1 MVKKKKSNK
10 ILYILLGLV
19 VLLVIFAIVGK
30 SAGWIGK
37 AKEIEVELAKARSE
51 RIIETVSASGMIQPV
66 YEVKI
71 SPDVP
76 GEIIEL
82 NVEEGDS
89 VEREQV
95 LIRLRPDI
103 YQSALERAKANLNQQ
118 KANLADARAR
128 IARAEAQLLRA
139 ENEYKR
145 NKDLRDQNVISAADF
160 EISEANYKVA
170 QNDLISAK
178 ESENASEYI
187 VASSQA
193 SVKEAEENLRFTT
206 IRAPISG
213 VVSKLDVEL
222 GERVVG
228 TAQMTGTEMLRI
240 ADLTKM
246 EARVDVNENDIIRVS
261 VGDTAEIDVD
271 SYTHTGKLFTGLV
284 TNIANTANDK
294 TSPDAVTEFEVRIR
308 ILNSSYK
315 ELLEEQGTVS
325 PFRPGMT
332 ASVDITTEVKNDVLT
347 IPLAAVTTR
356 NPNEKNNEGG
366 EGKEEDEGEN
376 GEEEGTESSG
386 SSMGAKKDE
395 AVEVVFL
402 HEEGKAKM
410 VEVETGISDFE
421 NIEILS
427 GISDGD
433 EVIKG
438 PFIAV
443 SKRLKDGDLVVE
455 KKGANRND
463 EEEEESEE

>member
-1 MVKKKKSNK
+1 MAKKRKSNK
-10 ILYILLGLV
+10 VLYILIGLV
-19 VLLVIFAIVGK
+19 IVLVIVAVIGK

-37 AKEIEVELAKARSE
+37 AKEIEVEVEEAKTE
-51 RIIETVSASGMIQPV
+51 RIVETVSASGMVQPV

-82 NVEEGDS
+82 NIEEGDS
-89 VEREQV
+89 VVRNEI
-95 LIRLRPDI
+95 LLKIRPDI
-103 YQSALERAKANLNQQ
+103 YQSSLERAKANLNQQ

-128 IARAEAQLLRA
+128 VARTEAQLIRA
-139 ENEYKR
+139 TSEYNR
-145 NKDLRDQNVISAADF
+145 NKDLKDQNVISDADF
-160 EISEANYKVA
+160 EISEANFRVTE
-170 QNDLISAK
+170 NDLKSSQ
-178 ESENASEYI
+178 ESEKASEFI
-187 VASSQA
+187 VASSEA
-193 SVKEAEENLRFTT
+193 TVREAEENLRFTT

-213 VVSKLDVEL
+213 IVSKLDVEL

-228 TAQMTGTEMLRI
+228 TAQMAGTEMLRI

-271 SYTHTGKLFTGLV
+271 SYSHTEKKFEGIV

-294 TSPDAVTEFEVRIR
+294 TSPDAVTEFKVRIR
-308 ILNSSYK
+308 ILNESYK
-315 ELLEEQGTVS
+315 DLVKKQGSVS

-332 ASVDITTEVKNDVLT
+332 ASVDVTTEVKENILT
-347 IPLAAVTTR
+347 IPLSAVTTR
-356 NPNEKNNEGG
+356 NPNDKK
-366 EGKEEDEGEN
+366 KE
-376 GEEEGTESSG
+376 GEEEEEDAENGDTEG
-386 SSMGAKKDE
+386 SDEASNKKDE

-402 HEEGKAKM
+402 FQEGTAKM

-427 GISDGD
+427 GIEKGD
-433 EVIKG
+433 KIIKG

-443 SKRLKDGDLVVE
+443 SKRLKDGDLVIE
-455 KKGANRND
+455 KEDGKNKEDSSFIN
-463 EEEEESEE
+463 EIME

>member
-1 MVKKKKSNK
+1 MARKKKSNK
-10 ILYILLGLV
+10 VLYILLALV
-19 VLLVIFAIVGK
+19 GALIIFAMVGK

-37 AKEIEVELAKARSE
+37 TKEIEVEVTEAKSE

-82 NVEEGDS
+82 NIEEGDS
-89 VEREQV
+89 VQRNQ
-95 LIRLRPDI
+95 LLLKIRPDI
-103 YQSALERAKANLNQQ
+103 YQSSLERAKANLNQQ
-118 KANLADARAR
+118 KANRADAKAR
-128 IARAEAQLLRA
+128 VARAEAQQIRA
-139 ENEYKR
+139 QSEYKR
-145 NKDLRDQNVISAADF
+145 NKDLKDQNVISDADY

-170 QNDLISAK
+170 QNDLQSAK
-178 ESENASEYI
+178 ESLNAAEYI
-187 VASSQA
+187 VASA
-193 SVKEAEENLRFTT
+193 EATVKEAEENLRFTT

-213 VVSKLDVEL
+213 IVSKLDVEL

-228 TAQMTGTEMLRI
+228 TAQMAGTEMLRI

-261 VGDTAEIDVD
+261 VGDTADIDVD
-271 SYTHTGKLFTGLV
+271 SYTHTGKIFKGVV

-315 ELLEEQGTVS
+315 DLVEEQGSVS

-332 ASVDITTEVKNDVLT
+332 ASVDVTTEIKEDILT
-347 IPLAAVTTR
+347 IPLASVTTR
-356 NPNEKNNEGG
+356 NPNEKKKEGEEG
-366 EGKEEDEGEN
+366 EESEEEESEEQEEDPN
-376 GEEEGTESSG
+376 
-386 SSMGAKKDE
+386 KKDE

-402 HEEGKAKM
+402 FQEGTANM

-421 NIEILS
+421 NIEILN
-427 GISDGD
+427 GINKGD
-433 EVIKG
+433 KVIKG

-443 SKRLKDGDLVVE
+443 SKRLKDGDLVIEKDGGE
-455 KKGANRND
+455 KK
-463 EEEEESEE
+463 EEEPES

>member
-1 MVKKKKSNK
+1 MAKQKKSNK
-10 ILYILLGLV
+10 VLYILLGLV
-19 VLLVIFAIVGK
+19 VLLVIFAIIGK

-37 AKEIEVELAKARSE
+37 TKQTEVEVTEAKNE

-82 NVEEGDS
+82 NIEEGDS
-89 VEREQV
+89 VQRGEL
-95 LIRLRPDI
+95 LIKLKPDI
-103 YQSALERAKANLNQQ
+103 YESALERVQANLNQQ
-118 KANLADARAR
+118 KANLADASAR
-128 IARAEAQLLRA
+128 VARAQAQLIRS
-139 ENEYKR
+139 ESEFKR
-145 NKDLRDQNVISAADF
+145 NKDLKDQNVISDADF

-170 QNDLISAK
+170 LQDLESAK
-178 ESENASEYI
+178 ESQKAAQYI
-187 VASSQA
+187 VKSAEA
-193 SVKEAEENLRFTT
+193 SVKEARENLGFTS

-213 VVSKLDVEL
+213 IVSKLDVEL

-261 VGDTAEIDVD
+261 DGDTANIDVD
-271 SYTHTGKLFTGLV
+271 SYSHTGKKFKGVV

-294 TSPDAVTEFEVRIR
+294 ASPDAVTEFEVRIR
-308 ILNSSYK
+308 ILNSSY
-315 ELLEEQGTVS
+315 EDLLENTELVS

-332 ASVDITTEVKNDVLT
+332 TSVDITTEVKEDILT

-356 NPNEKNNEGG
+356 NPNETKSG
-366 EGKEEDEGEN
+366 EE
-376 GEEEGTESSG
+376 GEEESETEEESESDQVEN
-386 SSMGAKKDE
+386 DE

-402 HEEGKAKM
+402 YNDGVAKM
-410 VEVETGISDFE
+410 VEVETGISDFD

-427 GISDGD
+427 GVNKGD
-433 EVIKG
+433 EVISG

-443 SKRLKDGDLVVE
+443 SKRLKDGDLVKETEGKASEDEEVQ
-455 KKGANRND
+455 
-463 EEEEESEE
+463 EEEE

>member
-1 MVKKKKSNK
+1 MAKKRKSNK
-10 ILYILLGLV
+10 VLYILIGLV
-19 VLLVIFAIVGK
+19 VVLVIFAIIGK

-37 AKEIEVELAKARSE
+37 AKEIEVEIAEAVFD
-51 RIIETVSASGMIQPV
+51 RIVETVSASGMVQPV

-82 NVEEGDS
+82 NIEEGDS
-89 VEREQV
+89 VARNKI
-95 LIRLRPDI
+95 LLKIRPDI
-103 YQSALERAKANLNQQ
+103 YQSSLERAKANLNQQ
-118 KANLADARAR
+118 KANRYDAGAR
-128 IARAEAQLLRA
+128 VARAEAQLIRA
-139 ENEYKR
+139 ESEYKR
-145 NKDLRDQNVISAADF
+145 NKDLKDENVISDADF

-170 QNDLISAK
+170 KSDLRSAQETEK
-178 ESENASEYI
+178 ASKFV
-187 VASSQA
+187 VASAQA

-213 VVSKLDVEL
+213 IVSKLDVEL

-228 TAQMTGTEMLRI
+228 TAQMAGTEMLRI

-271 SYTHTGKLFTGLV
+271 SYSHTGKKFKGIV

-315 ELLEEQGTVS
+315 DLVEKQGSVS

-332 ASVDITTEVKNDVLT
+332 ASVDVTTEVKDNILT
-347 IPLAAVTTR
+347 IPLASVTTR
-356 NPNEKNNEGG
+356 NPNEEKQEGD
-366 EGKEEDEGEN
+366 EDSDEN
-376 GEEEGTESSG
+376 EEEADTGTDDR
-386 SSMGAKKDE
+386 KKDE
-395 AVEVVFL
+395 SVEVVFL
-402 HEEGKAKM
+402 FVDGKAKM

-421 NIEILS
+421 NIEIIK
-427 GISDGD
+427 GVTKGD
-433 EVIKG
+433 KIIKG

-443 SKRLKDGDLVVE
+443 SKRLKNEDLVVE
-455 KKGANRND
+455 KEDKKKKD
-463 EEEEESEE
+463 ESEDEGES

>member
-1 MVKKKKSNK
+1 MAKKKKSNK
-10 ILYILLGLV
+10 VLYILVGLV
-19 VLLVIFAIVGK
+19 VVLVVFAIIGK

-37 AKEIEVELAKARSE
+37 TKEIEVELTEASKK
-51 RIIETVSASGMIQPV
+51 RIVETVSASGMIQPV

-89 VEREQV
+89 VQRGEL
-95 LIRLRPDI
+95 LIRLKPDI
-103 YQSALERAKANLNQQ
+103 YESALERVQANLNQQ
-118 KANLADARAR
+118 KANLADASAR
-128 IARAEAQLLRA
+128 VARAQAQLIRS
-139 ENEYKR
+139 ENDYKR
-145 NKDLRDQNVISAADF
+145 NKDLNDQNVISDADF
-160 EISEANYKVA
+160 ELSEANYKVA
-170 QNDLISAK
+170 LQDLESAK
-178 ESENASEYI
+178 ESQKAAQYI
-187 VASSQA
+187 VKSAEA
-193 SVKEAEENLRFTT
+193 SVKEARENLGFTS

-213 VVSKLDVEL
+213 IVSKLDVEL

-261 VGDTAEIDVD
+261 EGDTADIDVD
-271 SYTHTGKLFTGLV
+271 SYSHTGKKFKGVV

-308 ILNSSYK
+308 ILNSSY
-315 ELLEEQGTVS
+315 EDLLEDRKLVS

-332 ASVDITTEVKNDVLT
+332 TSVDITTEVKDGILT

-356 NPNEKNNEGG
+356 NPNEPKSG
-366 EGKEEDEGEN
+366 EEGE
-376 GEEEGTESSG
+376 ETQAETTETDQ
-386 SSMGAKKDE
+386 KETDE

-402 HEEGKAKM
+402 YNEGVAKM
-410 VEVETGISDFE
+410 IEVETGISDFD
-421 NIEILS
+421 NIEILK
-427 GISDGD
+427 GVEEGDKVIS
-433 EVIKG
+433 G

-443 SKRLKDGDLVVE
+443 SKRLKDGDLVKE
-455 KKGANRND
+455 MESKKAEG
-463 EEEEESEE
+463 EEAQEAEE

>member
-1 MVKKKKSNK
+1 MAKKRKSNK
-10 ILYILLGLV
+10 VLYILIGLV
-19 VLLVIFAIVGK
+19 VVLVIFAIIGK

-37 AKEIEVELAKARSE
+37 AKEIEVEIAEAVFD
-51 RIIETVSASGMIQPV
+51 RIVETVSASGMVQPV

-82 NVEEGDS
+82 NIEEGDS
-89 VEREQV
+89 VARNKI
-95 LIRLRPDI
+95 LLKIRPDI
-103 YQSALERAKANLNQQ
+103 YQSSLERAKANLNQQ
-118 KANLADARAR
+118 KANRYDAGAR
-128 IARAEAQLLRA
+128 VARAEAQLIRA
-139 ENEYKR
+139 ESEYKR
-145 NKDLRDQNVISAADF
+145 NKDLKDENVISDADF

-170 QNDLISAK
+170 KSDLRSAQETEK
-178 ESENASEYI
+178 ASKFV
-187 VASSQA
+187 VASAQA

-213 VVSKLDVEL
+213 IVSKLDVEL

-228 TAQMTGTEMLRI
+228 TAQMAGTEMLRI

-271 SYTHTGKLFTGLV
+271 SYSHTGKKFKGVV

-315 ELLEEQGTVS
+315 DLVEKQGSVS

-332 ASVDITTEVKNDVLT
+332 ASVDVTTEVKDNILT
-347 IPLAAVTTR
+347 IPLASVTTR
-356 NPNEKNNEGG
+356 NPNEEKQEGD
-366 EGKEEDEGEN
+366 EDSDEN
-376 GEEEGTESSG
+376 EEEADTGTDDR
-386 SSMGAKKDE
+386 KKDE
-395 AVEVVFL
+395 SVEVVFL
-402 HEEGKAKM
+402 FVDGKAKM

-421 NIEILS
+421 NIEIIK
-427 GISDGD
+427 GVTKGD
-433 EVIKG
+433 KIIKG

-443 SKRLKDGDLVVE
+443 SKRLKNEDLVVE
-455 KKGANRND
+455 KEDKKKKD
-463 EEEEESEE
+463 ESEDEGES

>member
-1 MVKKKKSNK
+1 MAKKKKSNR

-37 AKEIEVELAKARSE
+37 AKEIEVELAEAKSE
-51 RIIETVSASGMIQPV
+51 KIIETVSASGMIQPV

-89 VEREQV
+89 VIRDQV
-95 LIRLRPDI
+95 LIRIRPDI
-103 YQSALERAKANLNQQ
+103 YQSSLERSKANLNQQ

-128 IARAEAQLLRA
+128 VARAEAQLIRA
-139 ENEYKR
+139 ENEFKR
-145 NKDLRDQNVISAADF
+145 NKDLKDQNVISDADY

-170 QNDLISAK
+170 KNDLLSAK
-178 ESENASEYI
+178 ESVRASEFI
-187 VASSQA
+187 VASAQA
-193 SVKEAEENLRFTT
+193 SVKEAAENLRFTT

-213 VVSKLDVEL
+213 IVSKLDVEL

-271 SYTHTGKLFTGLV
+271 SYTHTGKLFKGVV

-308 ILNSSYK
+308 ILNSSY
-315 ELLEEQGTVS
+315 EDLVEEQGSVS

-332 ASVDITTEVKNDVLT
+332 ASVDITTEIKKDILT
-347 IPLAAVTTR
+347 IPLASVTTR
-356 NPNEKNNEGG
+356 NPNEMKQEENEG
-366 EGKEEDEGEN
+366 EES
-376 GEEEGTESSG
+376 EEESGTEEEEQND
-386 SSMGAKKDE
+386 KKDE
-395 AVEVVFL
+395 TVEVVFL
-402 HEEGKAKM
+402 FEEGKAKM

-421 NIEILS
+421 NIEILK
-427 GISDGD
+427 GIEKGNKI
-433 EVIKG
+433 IKG

-443 SKRLKDGDLVVE
+443 SKRLKDGDLVIE
-455 KKGANRND
+455 KEGGKKNS
-463 EEEEESEE
+463 EESAD

>member
-1 MVKKKKSNK
+1 MAKQKKSNK
-10 ILYILLGLV
+10 VLYILVGLV
-19 VLLVIFAIVGK
+19 VVLVVFAIIGK

-37 AKEIEVELAKARSE
+37 TKEIEVEVTEAKSN
-51 RIIETVSASGMIQPV
+51 RIVETVSASGMIQPV

-82 NVEEGDS
+82 NIEEGDS
-89 VEREQV
+89 VQRGEL
-95 LIRLRPDI
+95 LIKLKPDI
-103 YQSALERAKANLNQQ
+103 YESALERVQANLNQQ
-118 KANLADARAR
+118 KANLADASAR
-128 IARAEAQLLRA
+128 VARAQAQLIRS
-139 ENEYKR
+139 ESEFKR
-145 NKDLRDQNVISAADF
+145 NKDLKDQNVISDADF

-170 QNDLISAK
+170 LQDLESAK
-178 ESENASEYI
+178 ESQKAAQYI
-187 VASSQA
+187 VKSAEA
-193 SVKEAEENLRFTT
+193 SVKEARENLGFTS

-213 VVSKLDVEL
+213 IVSKLDVEL

-261 VGDTAEIDVD
+261 DGDTANIDVD
-271 SYTHTGKLFTGLV
+271 SYSHTGKKFKGVV

-308 ILNSSYK
+308 ILNSSY
-315 ELLEEQGTVS
+315 EDLLENTELVS

-332 ASVDITTEVKNDVLT
+332 TSVDITTEVKEDILT

-356 NPNEKNNEGG
+356 NPNETKSG
-366 EGKEEDEGEN
+366 EE
-376 GEEEGTESSG
+376 GEEESETEEESESDQVEN
-386 SSMGAKKDE
+386 DE

-402 HEEGKAKM
+402 YNDGVAKM
-410 VEVETGISDFE
+410 VEVETGISDFD

-427 GISDGD
+427 GVNKGD
-433 EVIKG
+433 EVISG

-443 SKRLKDGDLVVE
+443 SKRLKDGDLVKETEGKASEDEEVQ
-455 KKGANRND
+455 
-463 EEEEESEE
+463 EEEE

>member
-1 MVKKKKSNK
+1 MAKKKKSNK
-10 ILYILLGLV
+10 VLYILVGLV
-19 VLLVIFAIVGK
+19 LVLVVVAIIGK

-37 AKEIEVELAKARSE
+37 AKEIEVEVGEAKTE

-82 NVEEGDS
+82 NIEEGDS
-89 VEREQV
+89 VIRDQV
-95 LIRLRPDI
+95 LIRIRPDI
-103 YQSALERAKANLNQQ
+103 YQSSLERTKANLNQQ
-118 KANLADARAR
+118 KANLADAKAR
-128 IARAEAQLLRA
+128 VARAEAQLIRA
-139 ENEYKR
+139 ESEYKR
-145 NKDLRDQNVISAADF
+145 NKDLKSQKVISDADY

-170 QNDLISAK
+170 LNDLESAR
-178 ESENASEYI
+178 ESKNASEFI
-187 VASSQA
+187 VLSAGA
-193 SVKEAEENLRFTT
+193 SVKESEENLRFTT
-206 IRAPISG
+206 IQAPISG
-213 VVSKLDVEL
+213 IVSKLDVEL

-271 SYTHTGKLFTGLV
+271 SYTHTGKLFKGVV

-308 ILNSSYK
+308 ILNSSYQ
-315 ELLEEQGTVS
+315 ELVEEQGSVS

-332 ASVDITTEVKNDVLT
+332 ASVDITTEVKNDILT

-356 NPNEKNNEGG
+356 NPNDKKKEG
-366 EGKEEDEGEN
+366 DES
-376 GEEEGTESSG
+376 GEESTEDSTTSDQ
-386 SSMGAKKDE
+386 SADKKDE

-402 HEEGKAKM
+402 FNEGTAKM
-410 VEVETGISDFE
+410 VQVETGISDFE

-427 GISDGD
+427 GISSGD
-433 EVIKG
+433 KIIKG

-443 SKRLKDGDLVVE
+443 SKRLKDGDLVVAKE
-455 KKGANRND
+455 GGNKN
-463 EEEEESEE
+463 EEEESEE

>member
-1 MVKKKKSNK
+1 MAKKKKSNK
-10 ILYILLGLV
+10 VLYILVGLV
-19 VLLVIFAIVGK
+19 VLLVVFAIIGK

-37 AKEIEVELAKARSE
+37 TKEIEVEVSDAKKE
-51 RIIETVSASGMIQPV
+51 RIVETVSASGMIQPV

-89 VEREQV
+89 VVRDQV
-95 LIRLRPDI
+95 LLKIRPDI
-103 YQSALERAKANLNQQ
+103 YQSSLERVKANLNQQ

-128 IARAEAQLLRA
+128 VARAEAQLIRA
-139 ENEYKR
+139 ESEYNR
-145 NKDLRDQNVISAADF
+145 NKELKDQKVISTADF

-170 QNDLISAK
+170 VSDLKSAK
-178 ESENASEYI
+178 ESENAAEYI
-187 VASSQA
+187 VASAQA
-193 SVKEAEENLRFTT
+193 TVKEAEENLNFTT

-213 VVSKLDVEL
+213 IVSKLDVEL

-228 TAQMTGTEMLRI
+228 TAQMAGTEMLRL

-246 EARVDVNENDIIRVS
+246 EARVDVNENDIIRVT

-271 SYTHTGKLFTGLV
+271 SYTHTGKLFKGVV

-308 ILNSSYK
+308 ILNSSYQD
-315 ELLEEQGTVS
+315 LVEEQGSVS

-332 ASVDITTEVKNDVLT
+332 ASVDITTEVKDNILT
-347 IPLAAVTTR
+347 IPLSAVTTR
-356 NPNEKNNEGG
+356 NPNENKQ
-366 EGKEEDEGEN
+366 EGEEN
-376 GEEEGTESSG
+376 TEDQEEEATDESS
-386 SSMGAKKDE
+386 AKTEKDDD

-402 HEEGKAKM
+402 YDEGKAKM
-410 VEVETGISDFE
+410 VEVKTGISDFE

-427 GISDGD
+427 GINEGD
-433 EVIKG
+433 KVIKG

-443 SKRLKDGDLVVE
+443 SKRLKDGDLVTMKEE
-455 KKGANRND
+455 KEK
-463 EEEEESEE
+463 EETGEVQ

>member
-1 MVKKKKSNK
+1 MAKKKKSNK

-19 VLLVIFAIVGK
+19 VVLVIFAIVGK

-37 AKEIEVELAKARSE
+37 TKEIEVEVTEAKKE
-51 RIIETVSASGMIQPV
+51 RIVETVSASGMIQPV

-82 NVEEGDS
+82 NIEEGDS
-89 VEREQV
+89 VERGQL
-95 LIRLRPDI
+95 LIKIRPDI
-103 YQSALERAKANLNQQ
+103 YQSALERVRANLNQQ
-118 KANLADARAR
+118 KANLADAKAR
-128 IARAEAQLLRA
+128 VARAEAQLIRT
-139 ENEYKR
+139 ESEFKR

-160 EISEANYKVA
+160 ELSEANYKVS
-170 QNDLISAK
+170 QNDLVSAK
-178 ESENASEYI
+178 ETERAAEYI
-187 VASSQA
+187 IASAQA
-193 SVKEAEENLRFTT
+193 SVREAEENLRFTS

-213 VVSKLDVEL
+213 IVSKRIVEL

-261 VGDTAEIDVD
+261 VGDTAAIDVD
-271 SYTHTGKLFTGLV
+271 SYSHTGKIFKGVV

-294 TSPDAVTEFEVRIR
+294 TSPDAVTEFEVRVR
-308 ILNSSYK
+308 ILNSSYSD
-315 ELLEEQGTVS
+315 LVEEQGVVS

-332 ASVDITTEVKNDVLT
+332 ASVDITTEVKNDILT

-356 NPNEKNNEGG
+356 NPNQAKKEG
-366 EGKEEDEGEN
+366 EDEGSEAET
-376 GEEEGTESSG
+376 EEASTDEESTD
-386 SSMGAKKDE
+386 KKDE
-395 AVEVVFL
+395 NVEVAFL
-402 HEEGKAKM
+402 LRDGTAKM

-427 GISDGD
+427 GIELGD
-433 EVIKG
+433 KVITG

-443 SKRLKDGDLVVE
+443 SKRLNDGDLVTELE
-455 KKGANRND
+455 KK
-463 EEEEESEE
+463 EEKKVEEESEN

>member
-1 MVKKKKSNK
+1 MAKKKKSNK
-10 ILYILLGLV
+10 VLYILVGLV
-19 VLLVIFAIVGK
+19 VVLVIFAIIGK

-37 AKEIEVELAKARSE
+37 TKEIEVEVTEAKTE
-51 RIIETVSASGMIQPV
+51 RIVETVSASGMIQPV

-89 VEREQV
+89 VMRDQV
-95 LIRLRPDI
+95 LLKIRPDI
-103 YQSALERAKANLNQQ
+103 YQSSLERVKANLNQQ

-128 IARAEAQLLRA
+128 VARAEAQLIRA
-139 ENEYKR
+139 ESEYNR
-145 NKDLRDQNVISAADF
+145 NKDLKDQKVISDADF

-170 QNDLISAK
+170 ESDLKSAR
-178 ESENASEYI
+178 ESEKAAEFI
-187 VASSQA
+187 VASAQA
-193 SVKEAEENLRFTT
+193 SVKEAEENLNFTT

-213 VVSKLDVEL
+213 IVSKLDVEL

-228 TAQMTGTEMLRI
+228 TAQMAGTEMLRL

-271 SYTHTGKLFTGLV
+271 SYSHTGKLFKGVV

-308 ILNSSYK
+308 ILNSSYQD
-315 ELLEEQGTVS
+315 LVEEQGSVS

-332 ASVDITTEVKNDVLT
+332 ASVDITTEVKDNILT

-356 NPNEKNNEGG
+356 NPNETTS
-366 EGKEEDEGEN
+366 EGEEN
-376 GEEEGTESSG
+376 TEESEEGSSADSG
-386 SSMGAKKDE
+386 DISEKDDE

-402 HEEGKAKM
+402 VEEGKAKM

-427 GISDGD
+427 GINKGD
-433 EVIKG
+433 RVIKG

-443 SKRLKDGDLVVE
+443 SKRLKNGDLVTEKEEKE
-455 KKGANRND
+455 KKED
-463 EEEEESEE
+463 QE